1 MYKMSLSLLIKDE
14 FKGFYKSKVM
24 VVLWIGMPLI
34 SLFLHYLQPDTEG
47 IPISIFVGLMVS
59 SLSGTLASVMISTTI
74 VSEKDRHVYDLFLIR
89 PVKRWNLMFA
99 KLIAVYLCIMIATL
113 LSVLIGIIL
122 DLIKTDIPIETLLD
136 GVWDS
141 LTISLSAMAISCSI
155 SILIGI
161 LVNSTMLAV
170 ILAIYLG
177 NQLSLIAVLPGI
189 FFESINTIAYALIIG
204 LILTF
209 LVNLVTVLVLQRK
222 SL

>member
-1 MYKMSLSLLIKDE
+1 MSLSLLIKDE

-24 VVLWIGMPLI
+24 LVLWIGMPLI
-34 SLFLHYLQPDTEG
+34 SLLIHYLQPDTEG

-59 SLSGTLASVMISTTI
+59 SLSGTLASVMLSTTI

-99 KLIAVYLCIMIATL
+99 KLIAVYLCLMIAIFF
-113 LSVLIGIIL
+113 SVLVGIVL
-122 DLIKTDIPIETLLD
+122 DLINTEIPFETLLD
-136 GVWDS
+136 GIWDS
-141 LTISLSAMAISCSI
+141 LAISLSAMAISCSL

-161 LVNSTMLAV
+161 LVNSTMVAV

-189 FFESINTIAYALIIG
+189 FFETL
-204 LILTF
+204 LRML
-209 LVNLVTVLVLQRK
+209 L
-222 SL
+222 

>member
-1 MYKMSLSLLIKDE
+1 MCKSLSLLIKDE

-24 VVLWIGMPLI
+24 LVLWIGMPLI
-34 SLFLHYLQPDTEG
+34 SLLIHYLQPDTEG

-59 SLSGTLASVMISTTI
+59 SLSGTLASVMLSTTI

-99 KLIAVYLCIMIATL
+99 KLIAVYLCLMIAIFF
-113 LSVLIGIIL
+113 SVLVGIVL
-122 DLIKTDIPIETLLD
+122 DLINTEIPFETLLD
-136 GVWDS
+136 GIWDS
-141 LTISLSAMAISCSI
+141 LAISLSAMAISCSL

-161 LVNSTMLAV
+161 LVNSTMVAV

-204 LILTF
+204 LVLTI
-209 LVNLVTVLVLQRK
+209 LVNIVTAQVLKRK

>member
-1 MYKMSLSLLIKDE
+1 MSLSLLIKDE

-24 VVLWIGMPLI
+24 LVLWIGMPLI
-34 SLFLHYLQPDTEG
+34 SLLIHYLQPDTEG

-59 SLSGTLASVMISTTI
+59 SLSGTLASVMLSTTI

-99 KLIAVYLCIMIATL
+99 KLIAVYLCLMIAIFF
-113 LSVLIGIIL
+113 SVLVGIVL
-122 DLIKTDIPIETLLD
+122 DLINTEIPFETLLD
-136 GVWDS
+136 GIWDS
-141 LTISLSAMAISCSI
+141 LAISLSAMAISCSL

-161 LVNSTMLAV
+161 LVNSTMVAV

-204 LILTF
+204 LVLTI
-209 LVNLVTVLVLQRK
+209 LVNIVTAQVLKRK

>member
-1 MYKMSLSLLIKDE
+1 MSLSLLIKDE

-24 VVLWIGMPLI
+24 LVLWIGMPLI
-34 SLFLHYLQPDTEG
+34 SLLIHYLQPDTEG

-59 SLSGTLASVMISTTI
+59 SLSGTLASVMLSTTI

-99 KLIAVYLCIMIATL
+99 KLIAVYLCLMIAIF
-113 LSVLIGIIL
+113 LSVLVGIVL
-122 DLIKTDIPIETLLD
+122 DLINTDIPIETLLD
-136 GVWDS
+136 GIWNS
-141 LTISLSAMAISCSI
+141 LAISLSAMAISCSL
-155 SILIGI
+155 SILIGV
-161 LVNSTMLAV
+161 LVNSTMVAV

-204 LILTF
+204 IIFTIA
-209 LVNLVTVLVLQRK
+209 VNLVTALVLQRK

>member
-1 MYKMSLSLLIKDE
+1 ML
-14 FKGFYKSKVM
+14 
-24 VVLWIGMPLI
+24 VLWIGMPLI
-34 SLFLHYLQPDTEG
+34 SLLIHYLQPDTEG

-59 SLSGTLASVMISTTI
+59 SLSGTLASVMLSTTI

-99 KLIAVYLCIMIATL
+99 KLIAVYLCLMIAIFF
-113 LSVLIGIIL
+113 SVLVGIVL
-122 DLIKTDIPIETLLD
+122 DLINTEIPFETLLD
-136 GVWDS
+136 GIWDS
-141 LTISLSAMAISCSI
+141 LAISLSAMAISCSL

-161 LVNSTMLAV
+161 LVNSTMVAV

-204 LILTF
+204 LVLTI
-209 LVNLVTVLVLQRK
+209 LVNIVTAQVLKRK

>member
-1 MYKMSLSLLIKDE
+1 MSLSLLIKDE

-24 VVLWIGMPLI
+24 LVLWIGMPLI
-34 SLFLHYLQPDTEG
+34 SLLLHYLQPDTEG
-47 IPISIFVGLMVS
+47 IPLSILVGLMVS
-59 SLSGTLASVMISTTI
+59 SLSGTLAAVMLSTTI

-99 KLIAVYLCIMIATL
+99 KLIAVYLCLMIAIL
-113 LSVLIGIIL
+113 FSVLVGIVI
-122 DLIKTDIPIETLLD
+122 DLIKTDIQIETLLD

-141 LTISLSAMAISCSI
+141 LAISLSAMAISCSI

-161 LVNSTMLAV
+161 LVNSTMVAA
-170 ILAIYLG
+170 ILAIYIG

-189 FFESINTIAYALIIG
+189 FFENINTIAYALIIG
-204 LILTF
+204 LIFTI
-209 LVNLVTVLVLQRK
+209 LVNIVTALVLQRK

>member
-1 MYKMSLSLLIKDE
+1 MSKMSLSLLIKDE

-24 VVLWIGMPLI
+24 LVLWIGMPLI
-34 SLFLHYLQPDTEG
+34 SLLLHYLQPDTEG
-47 IPISIFVGLMVS
+47 IPLSILVGLMVS
-59 SLSGTLASVMISTTI
+59 SLSGTLAAVMLSTTI

-99 KLIAVYLCIMIATL
+99 KLIAVYLCIMIATV
-113 LSVLIGIIL
+113 LSVLVGIVF

-141 LTISLSAMAISCSI
+141 LAFSLSAMAISCSI

-161 LVNSTMLAV
+161 LVNSTMMAA
-170 ILAIYLG
+170 ILAIYIG
-177 NQLSLIAVLPGI
+177 NQLSLVAVLPGI
-189 FFESINTIAYALIIG
+189 FFENINTVAYALIVG
-204 LILTF
+204 LIFTI
-209 LVNLVTVLVLQRK
+209 LVNTATALVLQRK